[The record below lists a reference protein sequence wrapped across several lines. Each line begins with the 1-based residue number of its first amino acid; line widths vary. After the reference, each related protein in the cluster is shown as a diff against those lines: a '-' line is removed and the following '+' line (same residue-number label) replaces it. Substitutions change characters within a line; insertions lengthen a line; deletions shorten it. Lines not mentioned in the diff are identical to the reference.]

1 MATVSLP
8 SSIAHGAHELVLNG
22 EGAEHPAFER
32 RGLRL
37 ETIALVRWLSI
48 ACQALAFLFVTLVL
62 GFRPRPVLWSVL
74 VGVPAAVNLGV
85 ALVGRRSRMASEGE
99 AVVQLGFDVLQLAAV
114 LFFTG
119 GVANP
124 FALLLIAPPTLAAI
138 SR

>member
-8 SSIAHGAHELVLNG
+8 TSIAHGAPELVLHG
-22 EGAEHPAFER
+22 EGAERPAFER

-62 GFRPRPVLWSVL
+62 GFQSRPVLWSVL
-74 VGVPAAVNLGV
+74 IGVPAAVNLGV

-99 AVVQLGFDVLQLAAV
+99 AVLQLAAV

-124 FALLLIAPPTLAAI
+124 FALLLITPPTLAA
-138 SR
+138 